1 METQEADEFVYSED
15 SAKRV
20 KMAAEPDSDG
30 QLYSCEQCEKSFS
43 KQSSL
48 ARHRYEHSGDL
59 NSESKFGFELIGEAK
74 VIMGS

>member
-59 NSESKFGFELIGEAK
+59 KSESKFGFELIGK
-74 VIMGS
+74 G